1 MASWRSDLLS
11 YNRVEPVRRIELRL
25 PPYQGGVLP
34 LPLNRRDAGRPGFE
48 PGSLSGQSRAGL
60 PLPPAPI
67 KSPRPASNRR
77 PDAYKASALPV
88 ELQGR
93 STLGGSRTRINL
105 ALNQARLPGCGAS
118 AWSLWTDSNG
128 LLRVTTPVLCRV
140 SYRGVAAHRGFEP
153 RLPDPE
159 SSVLPV
165 GRMGIECGRCDS
177 NAHTARFE
185 LARSR
190 RLPSLPHGAPPGT

>member
-1 MASWRSDLLS
+1 MTLTRRPLCLLS
-11 YNRVEPVRRIELRL
+11 YRGEVRSAGVEPAKTWLSTKPV
-25 PPYQGGVLP
+25 YQ
-34 LPLNRRDAGRPGFE
+34 
-48 PGSLSGQSRAGL
+48 
-60 PLPPAPI
+60 I
-67 KSPRPASNRR
+67 
-77 PDAYKASALPV
+77 
-88 ELQGR
+88 
-93 STLGGSRTRINL
+93 
-105 ALNQARLPGCGAS
+105 CGTS

-140 SYRGVAAHRGFEP
+140 SYRGMAAHRGFEP

>member
-1 MASWRSDLLS
+1 VTLGAQASNLEVS
-11 YNRVEPVRRIELRL
+11 RVKAERVCHFP
-25 PPYQGGVLP
+25 Q
-34 LPLNRRDAGRPGFE
+34 RP
-48 PGSLSGQSRAGL
+48 SRAPG
-60 PLPPAPI
+60 
-67 KSPRPASNRR
+67 RR

-105 ALNQARLPGCGAS
+105 ALDQARLPGCGTS

-165 GRMGIECGRCDS
+165 GRMGIECGKVRKV
-177 NAHTARFE
+177 RFE
-185 LARSR
+185 RTYR
-190 RLPSLPHGAPPGT
+190 EV